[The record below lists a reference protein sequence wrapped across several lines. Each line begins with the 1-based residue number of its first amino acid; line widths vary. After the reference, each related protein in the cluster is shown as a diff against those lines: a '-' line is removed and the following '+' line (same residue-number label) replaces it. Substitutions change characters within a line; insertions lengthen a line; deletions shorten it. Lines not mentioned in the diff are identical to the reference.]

1 MENSPIYVFFKDSD
15 IRAIRLSRNFEQMI
29 GRPIEEIIGKTMDEL
44 FPSDLAKSMIE
55 DDKRV
60 LNNREIVAVDEELN
74 GRYFTTIKFPI
85 LIDGEP
91 RTCRVY
97 N

>member
-1 MENSPIYVFFKDSD
+1 
-15 IRAIRLSRNFEQMI
+15 
-29 GRPIEEIIGKTMDEL
+29 MDEL

-91 RTCRVY
+91 RYLAGYTIDITERY
-97 N
+97 LQKN